1 MELERLK
8 RMLDYHGIPYRSNQK
23 PGYCEKLEYLD
34 IETGKVVCTVDYSDW
49 WYDETGDED
58 FLGLTGL
65 AFDEYAAPMY
75 VEDIFRRIERHY
87 KKMTTVY
94 PEYVIIDGDMATFAP
109 EVTSI
114 PADAFEENDII
125 RKIIVPEGVEYV
137 YGGGFQKCKNLEEIS
152 FPSTLKE
159 ILGCCLEGT
168 SIKRVSIG
176 KGVEIIDICAFE
188 DCKNLESVHI
198 PGSVK
203 TIKAFAFQN
212 CSLREVILDE
222 GVETIGQYAFAGNH
236 LEQVFLPK
244 SIKELDHTAF
254 LDEDGNQTCILY
266 R

>member
-1 MELERLK
+1 MEMERLK
-8 RMLDYHGIPYRSNQK
+8 RMLDYHGIPYRSNQE

-34 IETGKVVCTVDYSDW
+34 AETGKVVCSVDYDDW
-49 WYDETGDED
+49 WYDDIDDED
-58 FLGLTGL
+58 LLGLTGL
-65 AFDEYAAPMY
+65 AFDEYAVPLY

-114 PADAFEENDII
+114 PADAFEENNII

-137 YGGGFQKCKNLEEIS
+137 YGGGFKKCKNLEEIS

-159 ILGCCLEGT
+159 IHGGCLEGT

-176 KGVEIIDICAFE
+176 EGVEKIDIGAFE
-188 DCKNLESVHI
+188 NCKNLESVHI

-203 TIKAFAFQN
+203 TIEAFAFMD
-212 CSLREVILDE
+212 CSLREVILDD
-222 GVETIGQYAFAGNH
+222 GVEKIEHMAFAGNP
-236 LEQVFLPK
+236 LEQVVIPK
-244 SIKELDHTAF
+244 SVKKLDDTAF
-254 LDEDGNQTCILY
+254 LDENGEQTCILL